1 MIRCGQYLFVSMLLS
16 VSTGVFSLEE
26 KAATKTGISAF
37 KSTGVENPALST
49 GSYLQV
55 ILGLVFVVLLIFALA
70 WLVRRMGR
78 LQSVIGGSMKLLGGL
93 SLGQRERAVLVQI
106 GETQM
111 LLGVAPGSV
120 RTLHVFDEPVVSA
133 TASPKGGSF
142 ADKLNAVL
150 KQKAGA

>member
-26 KAATKTGISAF
+26 KAATKTGF
-37 KSTGVENPALST
+37 
-49 GSYLQV
+49 
-55 ILGLVFVVLLIFALA
+55 LVWFLWCCLFLH
-70 WLVRRMGR
+70 W
-78 LQSVIGGSMKLLGGL
+78 
-93 SLGQRERAVLVQI
+93 
-106 GETQM
+106 
-111 LLGVAPGSV
+111 PG